1 MAEMAPTKFVPLRSA
16 PWTFASKRLRS
27 ARYAVQEASQK
38 SQKSQLAEL
47 EERKKRASENPAEVS
62 KVMLDT
68 FNDIIEGL
76 NNWSAPELAM
86 EASLLEKLQEG
97 KLQAFGVQSAPKQSR
112 EFETIP
118 SHFFLDAKIN
128 WNGNK
133 LTNFGVTYTAVRI
146 RRPIAS
152 EATPE
157 SIKEGPL
164 PSGVR
169 GRPSKTPEVERAIDY
184 LVEKGVALAK
194 IPRPDAYKAVRKA
207 ANELKY
213 NTEIGFSDPV
223 VQRVLSRRFG
233 PRR

>member
-1 MAEMAPTKFVPLRSA
+1 MAATKFVPLRIA
-16 PWTFASKRLRS
+16 RWTFASKRLRT
-27 ARYAVQEASQK
+27 ARYAVQEASEK
-38 SQKSQLAEL
+38 SKKSQLAEL
-47 EERKKRASENPAEVS
+47 EGRKKRASQNPAEVS

-68 FNDIIEGL
+68 FNDIAEGL
-76 NNWSAPELAM
+76 KKWSAPELAM
-86 EASLLEKLQEG
+86 EVSLLEKLQDG

-128 WNGNK
+128 WSGNK

-146 RRPIAS
+146 RPPIAG
-152 EATPE
+152 EAAPKAIE
-157 SIKEGPL
+157 EEPV
-164 PSGVR
+164 PSGAR
-169 GRPSKTPEVERAIDY
+169 GRPSKAPEVERAIDH
-184 LVEKGVALAK
+184 LLEKGVALAK
-194 IPRPDAYKAVRKA
+194 IPRPAAYNAVRKA

-223 VQRVLSRRFG
+223 VQRALSRRFG

>member
-1 MAEMAPTKFVPLRSA
+1 MAPARLIPLKDA
-16 PWTFASKRLRS
+16 PWAFASKRLRS
-27 ARYAVQEASQK
+27 TRYAAQETSGK
-38 SQKSQLAEL
+38 SKKSQLSSTEL
-47 EERKKRASENPAEVS
+47 EAIQTNPAEAS
-62 KVMLDT
+62 KLMLET
-68 FNDIIEGL
+68 FNEIFEGL
-76 NNWSAPELAM
+76 KKSSAPELAM
-86 EASLLEKLQEG
+86 AASLLQKLQEG
-97 KLQAFGVQSAPKQSR
+97 KLEAFGVQLAPKQSR
-112 EFETIP
+112 EFESIP

-152 EATPE
+152 EAAPKAIE
-157 SIKEGPL
+157 EGPS
-164 PSGVR
+164 PSGAR

-184 LVEKGVALAK
+184 LLEKGVALAK

-223 VQRVLSRRFG
+223 VRRALSRRFG

>member
-1 MAEMAPTKFVPLRSA
+1 MAPTKFVPLRSA
-16 PWTFASKRLRS
+16 PWIFASKRLRS

-62 KVMLDT
+62 EVMLET
-68 FNDIIEGL
+68 FNDMIEGL
-76 NNWSAPELAM
+76 KKWSAPELAM

-97 KLQAFGVQSAPKQSR
+97 KLEAFGVQTAPKQSR
-112 EFETIP
+112 EFESIP

-128 WNGNK
+128 WYGNK

-146 RRPIAS
+146 RRLITSQSTQKA
-152 EATPE
+152 
-157 SIKEGPL
+157 IEGVPVR
-164 PSGVR
+164 SAAR
-169 GRPSKTPEVERAIDY
+169 GRPSKTPEVERAIDH
-184 LVEKGVALAK
+184 LLEKGVALAK

-207 ANELKY
+207 ANNLKY

-223 VQRVLSRRFG
+223 IQRALSRRFG